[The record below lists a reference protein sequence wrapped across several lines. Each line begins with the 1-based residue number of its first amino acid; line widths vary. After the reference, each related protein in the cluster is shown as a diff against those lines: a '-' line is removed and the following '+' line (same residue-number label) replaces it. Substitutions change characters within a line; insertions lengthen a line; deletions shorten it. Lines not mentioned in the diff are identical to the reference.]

1 MCGIAIAVLMTI
13 PFVNWLM
20 PVVAA
25 SYMVHVFEGVR
36 GRAAGA

>member
-25 SYMVHVFEGVR
+25 AYMVHVFEGIRVR
-36 GRAAGA
+36 TEGA